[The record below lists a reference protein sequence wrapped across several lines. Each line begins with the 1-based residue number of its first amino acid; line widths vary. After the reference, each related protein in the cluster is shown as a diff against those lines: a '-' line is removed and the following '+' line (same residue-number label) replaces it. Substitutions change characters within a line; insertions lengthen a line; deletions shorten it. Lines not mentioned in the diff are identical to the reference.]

1 MGAIASN
8 STLPISRLLLLICI
22 VLCYTVRLHRNT
34 VQHKFLCIAYSCK
47 FHKILFNHLCD
58 LPLFTIVYWT
68 SQKNLWLKDCLKN
81 FVLYRNN
88 SATKCQK
95 MFWQDMAIF
104 HQKKKNEKLAQT
116 QLHTVRPLVWK
127 ISRFL
132 YYQKYN
138 NTYYIPIVAVVF
150 L

>member
-1 MGAIASN
+1 MHCIMLHCEATQEHRTAQIFMHCIFLQISQN
-8 STLPISRLLLLICI
+8 SFQPSLRFTTIYHCLLNFTKKFVIERLPKKFCVVQKQQCHKVPKN
-22 VLCYTVRLHRNT
+22 VLTGYG
-34 VQHKFLCIAYSCK
+34 
-47 FHKILFNHLCD
+47 
-58 LPLFTIVYWT
+58 
-68 SQKNLWLKDCLKN
+68 N
-81 FVLYRNN
+81 F
-88 SATKCQK
+88 SS
-95 MFWQDMAIF
+95 
-104 HQKKKNEKLAQT
+104 KKKNEKLAQT

>member
-1 MGAIASN
+1 MHCIMLHCEATQEHRTAQIFLHCIFLQISQN
-8 STLPISRLLLLICI
+8 SFQPSLRFTTIYHCLL
-22 VLCYTVRLHRNT
+22 N
-34 VQHKFLCIAYSCK
+34 
-47 FHKILFNHLCD
+47 
-58 LPLFTIVYWT
+58 FT
-68 SQKNLWLKDCLKN
+68 KENLRLKDCLKN